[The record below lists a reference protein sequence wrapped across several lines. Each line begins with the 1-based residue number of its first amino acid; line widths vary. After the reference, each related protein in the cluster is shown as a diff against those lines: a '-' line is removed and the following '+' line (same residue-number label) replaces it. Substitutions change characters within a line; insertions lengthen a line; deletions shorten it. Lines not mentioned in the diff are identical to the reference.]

1 MTRARSSLP
10 AVPPALTLVAALAGC
25 SPPGGSPPHAPAAD
39 LGTRVDAILAPL
51 VAANEFS
58 GAVVLMRDGEV
69 VYRRGFGMANH
80 REGIPFTPE
89 TPVDGASLAKT
100 FTAAGV
106 RLLAAEGRIAL
117 EAPVARYLPE
127 YPHPRTTV
135 THLLSHSNGLPAD
148 YGFFE
153 PLFAAGEVW
162 TTEAMLR
169 LTGEHAP
176 EPSFEP
182 GSRYEYSNL
191 GFDAA
196 GLLIERVSGR
206 DYEGFMRE
214 RFFEPAGMTGSFAR
228 PARLSEWEGPRT
240 EGYAW
245 VEGAW
250 VPNDALDLEAFFGAS
265 NLYFTADDLARWGE
279 AQVRGTALPEAIVQA
294 GLHPLEF
301 GGAGLPMTGLAWY
314 CDERQVRC
322 NYSGHHAGFHDF
334 LHWDRER
341 REVAVFVSNSTLPA
355 WRIATLQRD
364 LVRVLSGAAP
374 EELHTPTF
382 VPAADL
388 EPEELAGRYEAIRA
402 PVIELTAGD
411 GGLHLRLAG
420 GAPADA
426 YPAGPQ
432 VLYVPGYDAFLG
444 FALDGTEP
452 VLHLRSVEVDAV
464 ARRSG
469 R

>member
-1 MTRARSSLP
+1 MD
-10 AVPPALTLVAALAGC
+10 AL
-25 SPPGGSPPHAPAAD
+25 
-39 LGTRVDAILAPL
+39 LAPL
-51 VAANEFS
+51 VAANEFT
-58 GAVVLMRDGEV
+58 GAVVLMREGEV

-80 REGIPFTPE
+80 REGVPFTPE

-106 RLLAAEGRIAL
+106 RLLAEEGRVDL
-117 EAPVARYLPE
+117 EAPVALYLPE

-135 THLLSHSNGLPAD
+135 RHLLSHSNGLPPD
-148 YGFFE
+148 YAFFE
-153 PLFAAGEVW
+153 PHIRPGEVW
-162 TTEAMLR
+162 TTGAMLH
-169 LTGEHAP
+169 LTGKHAP

-182 GSRYEYSNL
+182 GSRFEYSNL

-206 DYEGFMRE
+206 DYEGFVRE

-228 PARLSEWEGPRT
+228 PARLFDWAGTRT

-245 VEGAW
+245 VDGAW
-250 VPNDALDLEAFFGAS
+250 MPNDALDLEAFLGAS
-265 NLYFTADDLARWGE
+265 NLYFTAEDLARWGE
-279 AQVRGTALPEAIVQA
+279 AHVRGAALPEVILRA
-294 GLHPLEF
+294 GLRPLEF
-301 GGAGLPMTGLAWY
+301 EGAGLPMTGLAWY

-334 LHWDRER
+334 LHWDLER

-364 LVRVLSGAAP
+364 LVRVLAGGAP
-374 EELHTPTF
+374 EEARPPSFAPLG
-382 VPAADL
+382 DL
-388 EPEELAGRYEAIRA
+388 EVGELAGRYDTPGQ
-402 PVIELTAGD
+402 PVVELVAGE
-411 GGLHLRLAG
+411 GGLRLRLG
-420 GAPADA
+420 QGAPADA

-444 FALDGTEP
+444 FTVDGPEP
-452 VLHLRSVEVDAV
+452 VLHLRSVEVDLV